1 MPQCRRAA
9 AWTTG
14 LLALGLATTSLA
26 ACSGGGDDDDAASAS
41 STAST
46 TPTTAES
53 TTTTKP
59 LEGRPLVVAE
69 QGVSSFPD
77 LADPQ
82 SDLGGYGVVIKNPD
96 PELMA
101 TGVRVVTRI
110 LDPGGAELA
119 VDRTLLNGI
128 LPGQKMAVGRTL
140 IEPIED
146 PTSLDVKV
154 EVTAWLPPASTKGR
168 LVAKEV
174 VTEPEEAGG
183 AVTKF
188 KISSTWP
195 ELDSGVDVTAV
206 YRAEDGRIL
215 SADMTSVDVAVGDG
229 SPGQIRL
236 LSPIPDL
243 ARTEV
248 FVGRGFAALT
258 TG

>member
-1 MPQCRRAA
+1 MRRRSGRVAP
-9 AWTTG
+9 WTTG
-14 LLALGLATTSLA
+14 VLALTIVLVA
-26 ACSGGGDDDDAASAS
+26 ACSGGGDDAAPSA
-41 STAST
+41 TTRGST
-46 TPTTAES
+46 TPTTVET

-59 LEGRPLVVAE
+59 LQGKPLVVAE
-69 QGVSSFPD
+69 QGVSAFPD

-82 SDLGGYGVVIKNPD
+82 SNLGGYGVVIVNPD

-110 LDPGGAELA
+110 LDAEGTELLA
-119 VDRTLLNGI
+119 DRTLLNGI
-128 LPGQKMAVGRTL
+128 LPGQRMAVGRTL

-146 PTSLDVKV
+146 PTTLDVKIA
-154 EVTAWLPPASTKGR
+154 VTAWLPPASTDGR
-168 LVAKEV
+168 LVAEEV

-188 KISSTWP
+188 KIRSTWP

-215 SADMTSVDVAVGDG
+215 SADMTSVDVAIGEPT
-229 SPGQIRL
+229 PGQIRL

-243 ARTEV
+243 ATTEV
-248 FVGRGFAALT
+248 HVGRGFAALT

>member
-1 MPQCRRAA
+1 MLRRAGRVA
-9 AWTTG
+9 PWTG
-14 LLALGLATTSLA
+14 LLALALLA
-26 ACSGGGDDDDAASAS
+26 ACSGGGDDAPSSAS
-41 STAST
+41 SVAPT
-46 TPTTAES
+46 TPTTAGS

-59 LEGRPLVVAE
+59 LQGTPLVVSE

-82 SDLGGYGVVIKNPD
+82 STLGGYGVVITNPD

-101 TGVRVVTRI
+101 TGVRVVARI
-110 LDPGGAELA
+110 LDPTGAELL

-146 PTSLDVKV
+146 PTSLDVKL
-154 EVTAWLPPASTKGR
+154 EVTAWLKPASATGQ
-168 LVAKEV
+168 LVAEEV

-183 AVTKF
+183 AVTRF
-188 KISSTWP
+188 KVRSTWP
-195 ELDSGVDVTAV
+195 ELENGVDVTAV

-215 SADMTSVDVAVGDG
+215 SAEITSLDVPVGEPT
-229 SPGQIRL
+229 PGHIRL

-243 ARTEV
+243 ARTDV
-248 FVGRGFAALT
+248 MVGRGFAALT
-258 TG
+258 AG

>member
-1 MPQCRRAA
+1 MPPRTRRAA
-9 AWTTG
+9 ASWAIG
-14 LLALGLATTSLA
+14 LLVLVLAP
-26 ACSGGGDDDDAASAS
+26 ACSGGDDDDAGSDTS
-41 STAST
+41 VAST
-46 TPTTAES
+46 TPTTVES
-53 TTTTKP
+53 TTTTKE
-59 LEGRPLVVAE
+59 LQGKPLVVAE

-82 SDLGGYGVVIKNPD
+82 STLGGYGVVITNPD
-96 PELMA
+96 PALMA

-110 LDPGGAELA
+110 LDAAGAELL

-128 LPGQKMAVGRTL
+128 LPGQRMAVGRTL

-146 PTSLDVKV
+146 PSRLDVQL
-154 EVTAWLPPASTKGR
+154 EVTAWLPPASADGR
-168 LVAKEV
+168 LVAEEV
-174 VTEPEEAGG
+174 VTEPEQAGG

-188 KISSTWP
+188 KVRSTWP
-195 ELDSGVDVTAV
+195 VLENGVDVTAV

-215 SADMTSVDVAVGDG
+215 SAEATSIDVPVGDPT
-229 SPGQIRL
+229 PGHIRL

-243 ARTEV
+243 ARTDV